1 MNMLF
6 TFNAVY
12 HKQGLRIFISQSDGI
27 QIRLVFALVR
37 SPSHPRNESNIF
49 MIFFQ
54 CATRWIVM
62 FVQSEAKQ
70 GYKKTEKQE
79 SVLNSSKFILFMGN
93 WGFAFTAESSEWLL
107 AACLLVDTRRL
118 FCLLLYVSRRLPYI
132 IQWNVWIRIV
142 CINFLISTLG
152 DIYLFND
159 FLIAA
164 SR

>member
-62 FVQSEAKQ
+62 LVQSEAKQ
-70 GYKKTEKQE
+70 GYKSTEKQE

-118 FCLLLYVSRRLPYI
+118 FCLVFVCFPPIAVHNTVECMDTNCMHKFFNKHARWYI
-132 IQWNVWIRIV
+132 FVQW
-142 CINFLISTLG
+142 FFDS
-152 DIYLFND
+152 
-159 FLIAA
+159 
-164 SR
+164 SE